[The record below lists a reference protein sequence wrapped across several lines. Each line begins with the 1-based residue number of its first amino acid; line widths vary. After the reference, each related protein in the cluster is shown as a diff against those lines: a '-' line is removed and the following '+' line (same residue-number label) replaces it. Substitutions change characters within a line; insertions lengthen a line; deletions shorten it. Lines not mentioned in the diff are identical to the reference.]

1 MNAEI
6 DLLSESLNRVFAD
19 FIATESGH
27 HYGMQ
32 EWPGPLWETIE
43 EMEFNQSP
51 LGQLAVT
58 SAHAMGRFAIP
69 LPLSENIIASS
80 ILGNKKINSINGPY
94 GLLFQSQATDLNLD
108 ASEKLSGR
116 VVGIPWALNCK
127 IFVVCCQDT
136 VLLIDSSDCTFV
148 SGTNIAGEARDTVIL
163 DKVSITD
170 KVVGVSEQSI
180 FLEAALLKA
189 SQITG
194 ALDRLLNMSLDYVLN
209 RKQFGRSISKF
220 QVIQHQLAILAG
232 HVASAE
238 AAVQTAATSNCDLI
252 AVGAAKAMASS
263 AAGDAA
269 AIAHQVH
276 GALGFTAEHSLH
288 KYTKA
293 LWAWREEYGNET
305 YWNMQLGDKLSKAGG
320 RLLWPSITG

>member
-1 MNAEI
+1 
-6 DLLSESLNRVFAD
+6 
-19 FIATESGH
+19 
-27 HYGMQ
+27 
-32 EWPGPLWETIE
+32 
-43 EMEFNQSP
+43 
-51 LGQLAVT
+51 
-58 SAHAMGRFAIP
+58 
-69 LPLSENIIASS
+69 
-80 ILGNKKINSINGPY
+80 
-94 GLLFQSQATDLNLD
+94 
-108 ASEKLSGR
+108 
-116 VVGIPWALNCK
+116 
-127 IFVVCCQDT
+127 
-136 VLLIDSSDCTFV
+136 
-148 SGTNIAGEARDTVIL
+148 
-163 DKVSITD
+163 
-170 KVVGVSEQSI
+170 
-180 FLEAALLKA
+180 
-189 SQITG
+189 
-194 ALDRLLNMSLDYVLN
+194 MSLDYVLN